1 MRFMDAAIW
10 VSAAALGASLGALL
24 TATLAFLTA
33 RYEREKLAELA
44 TRERLAGPT
53 DPDRLIAVVIA
64 VERAVHAAHSLAGRD
79 PSQAWF
85 WTPEWQ
91 AGEQEATADI
101 AAGRTTFYDSEDE
114 FFAALDSVP
123 ARDEAAA
130 GPRA

>member
-1 MRFMDAAIW
+1 MEFMDAAVW
-10 VSAAALGASLGALL
+10 VSAAALGASLAALL
-24 TATLAFLTA
+24 TAAVAVLTSRRDHA
-33 RYEREKLAELA
+33 KLTEIAIRDRTTDSES
-44 TRERLAGPT
+44 ERL
-53 DPDRLIAVVIA
+53 LAVVFA

-91 AGEQEATADI
+91 AGEREADADI
-101 AAGRTTFYDSEDE
+101 AAGRTTSYASEEE

-130 GPRA
+130 GPRT